1 MSEEHYCQ
9 DFITKCTPLFVQGFE
24 AIYKNTVKKCSKR
37 KYILKEYQ
45 EALESIPLWN
55 SKIIENEYNRFKSS
69 SNCCWL
75 DDLIKASLMGLTE
88 SILKGKRNNIEV
100 TIPKG
105 VEFIHKCY
113 INIARAIWK
122 KPQLFFQEYGVL
134 EKKQNQEETIALIKN
149 QIMISFK
156 EELPMKFI
164 IDDYLKN
171 GKTEGGNR
179 RVNDTNDDDDNDD
192 NDEDG
197 VEDED
202 DEDDDD
208 DDDEDGVEDE
218 DVEDEDDVE
227 ESVSYKSEDEDEESS
242 SCNELEEHESC
253 NELEEHE
260 TVEVIKDCV
269 QVEDVKPVK
278 GFVKVEDSVNIKG
291 GEVNVKEIKATD
303 SKVVNVE
310 EIKEKVKVVKDS
322 TNTKVVQENVINSV
336 NVEENIKEDVVNSV
350 NVKEDVINSVNVK
363 EVKENV
369 INSVNVE
376 EDVVNSVN
384 VEENIKEDVINSV
397 NVEED
402 VVNSV
407 NIEEIKEKV
416 KDVKDSSKQ
425 VHILNNEEL
434 EAKKEEE
441 EFLKKYEI
449 QDLLNSNDLEET
461 IRRKIYS
468 DRKLKRKM
476 ITEKIKNILGSN
488 VSYEEFKDVK
498 KRNNL
503 KKHLLM
509 MKR

>member
-171 GKTEGGNR
+171 GKTEGGNDGNMLR
-179 RVNDTNDDDDNDD
+179 SSSSSRCVNDTNDDDD
-192 NDEDG
+192 
-197 VEDED
+197 V
-202 DEDDDD
+202 D

-218 DVEDEDDVE
+218 DDDDDDDDDVEDEDDVE

-242 SCNELEEHESC
+242 SCNELEEHE
-253 NELEEHE
+253 

-269 QVEDVKPVK
+269 QVEDVKIIEDVKPVK

-322 TNTKVVQENVINSV
+322 TNTKVVQENVVNSV
-336 NVEENIKEDVVNSV
+336 NVKEVKENIKEDVVNSV
-350 NVKEDVINSVNVK
+350 NVKEVKENVKEDVINSVNVK

-369 INSVNVE
+369 KDSVNVE
-376 EDVVNSVN
+376 E
-384 VEENIKEDVINSV
+384 IKEKVKDVKDV
-397 NVEED
+397 KEVKENV
-402 VVNSV
+402 
-407 NIEEIKEKV
+407 EEIKEKV

>member
-171 GKTEGGNR
+171 GKTEGGNDGNMLR
-179 RVNDTNDDDDNDD
+179 SSSSSRCVNDTNDDDDVDDDDGDDDDDD
-192 NDEDG
+192 N
-197 VEDED
+197 V

-208 DDDEDGVEDE
+208 DDD
-218 DVEDEDDVE
+218 DEDDVE

-242 SCNELEEHESC
+242 SCNELEEHE
-253 NELEEHE
+253 

-269 QVEDVKPVK
+269 QVEDVKIIEDVKPDK

-322 TNTKVVQENVINSV
+322 TNTKDSIITKVVQENVKEDV
-336 NVEENIKEDVVNSV
+336 KEDVVNSV
-350 NVKEDVINSVNVK
+350 NVKE
-363 EVKENV
+363 VKENV
-369 INSVNVE
+369 KDSVNV
-376 EDVVNSVN
+376 
-384 VEENIKEDVINSV
+384 
-397 NVEED
+397 
-402 VVNSV
+402 
-407 NIEEIKEKV
+407 EEIKEKV
-416 KDVKDSSKQ
+416 KDVKDVKEVKENVKDSSKQ